1 MFNMPY
7 IKEELEK
14 IQVLYSNNI
23 GKEGGHTFLAVVGV
37 PPPPSTNTIG
47 SIRSY

>member
-14 IQVLYSNNI
+14 IQVLYSKNI
-23 GKEGGHTFLAVVGV
+23 GKEGHTFLAVVV
-37 PPPPSTNTIG
+37 PPTHLSAYIG
-47 SIRSY
+47 T